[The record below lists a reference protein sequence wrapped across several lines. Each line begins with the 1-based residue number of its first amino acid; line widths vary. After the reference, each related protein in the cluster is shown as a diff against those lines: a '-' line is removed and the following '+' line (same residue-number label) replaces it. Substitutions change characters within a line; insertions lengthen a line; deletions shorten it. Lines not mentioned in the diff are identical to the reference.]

1 MDPGQEAD
9 ALVEDWRRER
19 PDVELDSVR
28 VFLPLRRTLQA
39 AEARRA
45 VVLARHGITP
55 AMLDMLV
62 AVRRVGA
69 PYTATPSELARQLVL
84 SAGGV
89 SQRLDRLE
97 QLGLVERTTNT
108 EDRRSVSVTLTA
120 AGLRALDDLI
130 GEYMLH
136 EEQLLAGWS
145 AEERAQLATLLV
157 RLHESICSTDG
168 NQ

>member
-9 ALVEDWRRER
+9 ALVDDWRRER
-19 PDVELDSVR
+19 PDVDLGSVR
-28 VFLPLRRTLQA
+28 VFLPLRRALQA

-45 VVLARHGITP
+45 VVLERHGVTP
-55 AMLDMLV
+55 AMLDVLV

-97 QLGLVERTTNT
+97 QLGLVERTTST
-108 EDRRSVSVTLTA
+108 SDRRSVTVTLTA
-120 AGLRALDDLI
+120 AGIRALDDLI
-130 GEYMLH
+130 GDYMSN
-136 EEQLLAGWS
+136 EEQLLSALP

-157 RLHESICSTDG
+157 RLHGSICSTTVG
-168 NQ
+168 H